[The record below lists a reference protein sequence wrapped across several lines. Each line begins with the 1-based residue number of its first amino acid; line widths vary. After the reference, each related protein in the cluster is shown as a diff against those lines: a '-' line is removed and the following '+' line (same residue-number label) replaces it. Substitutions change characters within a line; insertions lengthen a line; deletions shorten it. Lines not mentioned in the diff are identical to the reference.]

1 METKQLGH
9 TRLSSHCVR
18 AQKKSGEGKKPT
30 TLPVSRVLIKL
41 PVCEQLVALP
51 ED

>member
-1 METKQLGH
+1 MPKFTLCQSTK
-9 TRLSSHCVR
+9 
-18 AQKKSGEGKKPT
+18 KKWRGDKKPT

-41 PVCEQLVALP
+41 PVCEQLVALL

>member
-9 TRLSSHCVR
+9 TCLSSHCVR
-18 AQKKSGEGKKPT
+18 AQKSGGGKKK

-41 PVCEQLVALP
+41 LVCEQLVVLL

>member
-9 TRLSSHCVR
+9 TCLSSHCVR
-18 AQKKSGEGKKPT
+18 AQKSGEKK
-30 TLPVSRVLIKL
+30 TLPVSRTLIKL
-41 PVCEQLVALP
+41 LVCEQLVVLL